1 MGEHRQK
8 GVVLVTYTFPNPEDG
23 GRTRSHQ
30 HVRDVRKTSIR
41 RPGLTLMMIYGSQ
54 VLRVVRTVML
64 PSTRSSVHS
73 KFCKRDISPG
83 QRGRAVV
90 AGTHEPDVAGGR

>member
-1 MGEHRQK
+1 M
-8 GVVLVTYTFPNPEDG
+8 
-23 GRTRSHQ
+23 
-30 HVRDVRKTSIR
+30 
-41 RPGLTLMMIYGSQ
+41 MMIYGSQ

-90 AGTHEPDVAGGR
+90 AGTHEPDVAGGRCSRRHMAEQVGEEEGLTWPFRTLVTFGQFSRR